1 MRATMDLISLYQ
13 VDNTI
18 LDLMQLPQDVDRE
31 TVRDNLLME
40 TAELELLY
48 PNPVF
53 LKMAIGTWSKKQLPV
68 WEELIATTQYEYNPI
83 WNKDGTIHELI
94 TRDLAATE
102 DVSDDNTRT
111 DNLTDLQTRDATDT
125 RTDNLT
131 DLQTRNATDTRTDN
145 LTDLTTN
152 NLTDEQT
159 RDLAGTSDSTTTR
172 NVYGFNSSTGEPSE
186 QTIQDVDTTDTGTIT
201 DEHTGTQTETH
212 TGTQTDAHT
221 GTITDAH
228 TGTQTDTHTGTI
240 TDSHT
245 GTQTDNR
252 TIDRDTT
259 DTGTIDTFRTE
270 QGNIG
275 TTSTQSLILEQRDV
289 VKFNIIDY
297 IIGEFKDR
305 FCLRLY

>member
-18 LDLMQLPQDVDRE
+18 LDMLELPQDLDRE
-31 TVRDNLLME
+31 TVKDNLLME

-68 WEELIATTQYEYNPI
+68 WEELLATTQYEYNPI
-83 WNKDGTIHELI
+83 WNKDGTFHEVV
-94 TRDLAATE
+94 TRDLATTE
-102 DVSDDNTRT
+102 DVTDDNTRT
-111 DNLTDLQTRDATDT
+111 DDLTDLQTRDATDT
-125 RTDNLT
+125 RTD
-131 DLQTRNATDTRTDN
+131 D

-152 NLTDEQT
+152 DLTDEQT

-186 QTIQDVDTTDTGTIT
+186 QTIQDLDTTDTGTLT
-201 DEHTGTQTETH
+201 DTHTGTQTDTH

-221 GTITDAH
+221 GTITD
-228 TGTQTDTHTGTI
+228 T
-240 TDSHT
+240 HT

>member
-18 LDLMQLPQDVDRE
+18 LDMLELPQDLDRE
-31 TVRDNLLME
+31 TVKDNLMME

-68 WEELIATTQYEYNPI
+68 WEELLATTQYVYNPI
-83 WNKDGTIHELI
+83 WNKDGSFHEVV
-94 TRDLAATE
+94 TRDLATTE

-111 DNLTDLQTRDATDT
+111 DNLTDLQTRNATDT

-131 DLQTRNATDTRTDN
+131 DLQTRDATDTRTDN

-172 NVYGFNSSTGEPSE
+172 NVYGFNSSTGEPAE

-212 TGTQTDAHT
+212 TGTQTDA
-221 GTITDAH
+221 
-228 TGTQTDTHTGTI
+228 HTGTI

>member
-18 LDLMQLPQDVDRE
+18 LDMLELPQDLDKD
-31 TVRDNLLME
+31 TVKDNLMME

-68 WEELIATTQYEYNPI
+68 WEELLATTQYEYNPI
-83 WNKDGTIHELI
+83 WNKDGTTHELI
-94 TRDLAATE
+94 TRDLASTE
-102 DVSDDNTRT
+102 DVTDDNTRT
-111 DNLTDLQTRDATDT
+111 DDLTDEQTRDATDT
-125 RTDNLT
+125 RTDDLT
-131 DLQTRNATDTRTDN
+131 DEQTRDATDTRTDD
-145 LTDLTTN
+145 LTDEQTRDATDETTN
-152 NLTDEQT
+152 NLTDEQE
-159 RDLAGTSDSTTTR
+159 RDLAGTNDTTTTR

-186 QTIQDVDTTDTGTIT
+186 QTIQDTDTSDTGTIT
-201 DEHTGTQTETH
+201 DT
-212 TGTQTDAHT
+212 
-221 GTITDAH
+221 H

-240 TDSHT
+240 TDTHT

>member
-18 LDLMQLPQDVDRE
+18 LDLMQLPQNVDRE
-31 TVRDNLLME
+31 TVKDNLMME

-68 WEELIATTQYEYNPI
+68 WEELLATTQYEYNPI

-131 DLQTRNATDTRTDN
+131 DLRTDN

-201 DEHTGTQTETH
+201 DEHTGTQTDTHTGTQTDTH
-212 TGTQTDAHT
+212 TGTQTDA
-221 GTITDAH
+221 
-228 TGTQTDTHTGTI
+228 HTGTI

-305 FCLRLY
+305 FCIRLY

>member
-18 LDLMQLPQDVDRE
+18 LDMLELPQDLDKD
-31 TVRDNLLME
+31 TVKDNLMME

-68 WEELIATTQYEYNPI
+68 WEELLATTQYEYNPI
-83 WNKDGTIHELI
+83 WNKDGTTHELI
-94 TRDLAATE
+94 TRDLASTE
-102 DVSDDNTRT
+102 DVTDDNTRT
-111 DNLTDLQTRDATDT
+111 DDLTDEQTRDATDT
-125 RTDNLT
+125 RTDDLT
-131 DLQTRNATDTRTDN
+131 DEQTRDATDE
-145 LTDLTTN
+145 TTN
-152 NLTDEQT
+152 NLTDEQE
-159 RDLAGTSDSTTTR
+159 RDLAGTNDTTTTR

-186 QTIQDVDTTDTGTIT
+186 QTIQDTDTSDTGTIT
-201 DEHTGTQTETH
+201 DT
-212 TGTQTDAHT
+212 
-221 GTITDAH
+221 H

-240 TDSHT
+240 TDTHT